1 MKTKQVQR
9 WLVGLVSL
17 VGLLWLSAVLTPL
30 KAAAQ
35 DFNAGD
41 FLTAAQVTNGPDF
54 KPADTIDIQY
64 KLDFGTQQLHQGDTV
79 TIELPS
85 NLKPKTVGDTFDVV
99 DTDGTVIGVAKVTTD
114 SQVVIT
120 LNEALEGKTND
131 KMVLNLATRY
141 RDNDYGEKEVIFN
154 DNFQSTINI
163 VTNEANLSKKGTI
176 QDNGTVKWTVLVNRR
191 ELEMKNL
198 KISDT
203 IGANQVMIKDV
214 TVYNGEWSSNASY
227 KRRDKLSDQA
237 YTVNYSETGFD
248 MTFNQTV
255 NKLIVID
262 YYTKI
267 TDDSLTNSGYKFRNK
282 AVMTWGG
289 GTSGAPNSEQ
299 ANGSVSS
306 SNGNSGS
313 GTGDEDGTETTEEPD
328 DEDTGTIDT
337 DDGFDEAVD
346 PEPTPKPS
354 PEPDKS
360 TSSSSTVN
368 STSNSSSSAAIT
380 HPVSGSSATGKTST
394 AQATTTAATKTQQQ
408 PTKTKTLPQTNE
420 STSDSHALQTLGLLV
435 VSLTLGGGALLRHW
449 Y

>member
-17 VGLLWLSAVLTPL
+17 VGLLLLSAGLAPL

-85 NLKPKTVGDTFDVV
+85 NLKAKTVGDTFDVV

-328 DEDTGTIDT
+328 DENTGTIDT

-360 TSSSSTVN
+360 TSSSSTVH
-368 STSNSSSSAAIT
+368 STSNSSSAAIT

-394 AQATTTAATKTQQQ
+394 AQVTTTAATKNKQQ
-408 PTKTKTLPQTNE
+408 PVKVKTLPQTNE
-420 STSDSHALQTLGLLV
+420 STSESHALQTLGLLV
-435 VSLTLGGGALLRHW
+435 VRLTLGGGALLRHW
-449 Y
+449 G